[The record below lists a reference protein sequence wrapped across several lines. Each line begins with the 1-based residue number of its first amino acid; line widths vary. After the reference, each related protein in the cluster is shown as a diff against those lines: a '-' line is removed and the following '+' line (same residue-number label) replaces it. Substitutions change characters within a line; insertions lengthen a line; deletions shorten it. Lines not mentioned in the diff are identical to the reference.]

1 MVELFEKDT
10 MKNVRQS
17 SKGNQLKWRFRKN
30 WYKAD
35 YTGYEGLAEYAVSC
49 LLKESSLQPE
59 EFIVYQTEE
68 ILYRKQRFRGC
79 ASRDF
84 LPEGW
89 QLITLER
96 LFYNF
101 YGEGL
106 YRNIF
111 RIEGVTER
119 AEFLVDQVVRMT
131 GLKKFGEY
139 LTKLLTIDALFLN
152 EDRHTHN
159 IAVLLDQEGT
169 YHYCPV
175 FDNGAALL
183 SDTSMDYPT
192 GTDIIDLI
200 PQVRA
205 KTLSSDFGEQLEAV
219 ENLYGR
225 PLKFSFDGRLISE
238 MLEREQVYPD
248 EIKKRV
254 RDILLQQKRSYGY
267 LFR

>member
-10 MKNVRQS
+10 MKNARQS
-17 SKGNQLKWRFRKN
+17 SKGNQLKWRLRKN

-84 LPEGW
+84 LPESW

-101 YGEGL
+101 YGESL

>member
-10 MKNVRQS
+10 MKNARQS

-101 YGEGL
+101 YGESL

-175 FDNGAALL
+175 FFFFLALL

>member
-17 SKGNQLKWRFRKN
+17 SKGNQLKWRFQKN

-101 YGEGL
+101 YGESL

-159 IAVLLDQEGT
+159 IAVLLDQEGN

-192 GTDIIDLI
+192 GADIIDLI

-205 KTLSSDFGEQLEAV
+205 KTLSSDFGEQLKAV

-225 PLKFSFDGRLISE
+225 PLKFSFAGRLITE

>member
-1 MVELFEKDT
+1 M
-10 MKNVRQS
+10 S
-17 SKGNQLKWRFRKN
+17 H
-30 WYKAD
+30 
-35 YTGYEGLAEYAVSC
+35 
-49 LLKESSLQPE
+49 
-59 EFIVYQTEE
+59 
-68 ILYRKQRFRGC
+68 
-79 ASRDF
+79 
-84 LPEGW
+84 
-89 QLITLER
+89 
-96 LFYNF
+96 
-101 YGEGL
+101 
-106 YRNIF
+106 
-111 RIEGVTER
+111 
-119 AEFLVDQVVRMT
+119 
-131 GLKKFGEY
+131 
-139 LTKLLTIDALFLN
+139 

-225 PLKFSFDGRLISE
+225 PLKFSFDGRLIFE

>member
-10 MKNVRQS
+10 MKNARQS

-59 EFIVYQTEE
+59 KFIVYQTEE

-101 YGEGL
+101 YGESL
-106 YRNIF
+106 YQNIF